1 MEVGEVNESDPVLAL
16 EHTRA
21 LSRIED
27 EGAFD
32 FLVAVEVGVPMQA
45 EIMAGCQAGFKLEGI
60 VGNEDGLPGPS
71 DFQGA
76 VDQLYSILPG
86 RSLEAWPFP
95 LVIVPVDA
103 VERHGQGRE
112 RVENLGLGDVAGMD
126 DAIDSASLEDFD
138 DPADTA

>member
-1 MEVGEVNESDPVLAL
+1 MEVGEVNESDPVLAV

-60 VGNEDGLPGPS
+60 VGNEDGAHWSSAQLIQTLNDTGWTIPAAAACYWVGEAMGSIDIKDLDP
-71 DFQGA
+71 DFYHSLVGWVSQEPVLFAGT
-76 VDQLYSILPG
+76 VRDNLLMG
-86 RSLEAWPFP
+86 RFNFSCK
-95 LVIVPVDA
+95 
-103 VERHGQGRE
+103 
-112 RVENLGLGDVAGMD
+112 
-126 DAIDSASLEDFD
+126 
-138 DPADTA
+138 